1 MHNSIRIVQKNRMVM
16 QINLDMDVLRTLV
29 TAQELGGLNRAA
41 RRVGRSQSAVSQQL
55 RKLEEQAGQALFRRQ
70 GRGLAL
76 TEAGD
81 LVLRYARR
89 ILELNDE
96 AIAAI
101 RGVAMGGAVRFGMPS
116 DFAETWL
123 PAALGRFKRAY
134 PSVRIEAS
142 VDRNT
147 ALLDRLET
155 GQLDLVLAFERA
167 PRAEAE
173 RLATMPMVWI
183 GREAVERRIVEEP
196 VPLVLFE
203 PPCLFRTAA
212 VAALDAAG
220 VRWRVAFTSPSL
232 AGLWAAIDAGL
243 GVTVRTA
250 SSRPSHL
257 AVLDRAVGWP
267 DLPSTCLSL
276 YTAGRSLS
284 PAANRLK
291 DILVDTVP
299 GSLTAVHP
307 PADA

>member
-1 MHNSIRIVQKNRMVM
+1 M

-29 TAQELGGLNRAA
+29 AAQELGGLNRAA

-55 RKLEEQAGQALFRRQ
+55 RKLEEQAGQALFRKQ

-96 AIAAI
+96 ATAALRGIA
-101 RGVAMGGAVRFGMPS
+101 VEGAVRFGMPS

-123 PAALGRFKRAY
+123 PAALGRFKRAH

-155 GQLDLVLAFERA
+155 GQLDLALAFDTGARMDG
-167 PRAEAE
+167 E
-173 RLATMPMVWI
+173 RLATVPMVWI
-183 GREAVERRIVEEP
+183 GREAVERRAVEEP

-203 PPCLFRTAA
+203 PPCVFREAA
-212 VAALDAAG
+212 VAALDAAA
-220 VRWRVAFTSPSL
+220 VPWRVAFTSPSL
-232 AGLWAAIDAGL
+232 AGLWAAVDAGL
-243 GVTVRTA
+243 GVSVRTA
-250 SSRPSHL
+250 SSRPAHL
-257 AVLDRAVGWP
+257 AVLERSAGWP
-267 DLPSTCLSL
+267 DLPLTDLL
-276 YTAGRSLS
+276 LHTAGRSLS
-284 PAANRLK
+284 PATSRLK
-291 DILVDTVP
+291 DILLDTVP
-299 GSLTAVHP
+299 ASLAAARP
-307 PADA
+307 PAAAQRR